1 MERSI
6 VRRIS
11 RNSSALNVAM
21 KYGLQKEHSIEDRRM
36 HTSINREWRG

>member
-11 RNSSALNVAM
+11 RNSSALNVVM
-21 KYGLQKEHSIEDRRM
+21 KYGSPKEHSIEDRRM
-36 HTSINREWRG
+36 HTSTNREWRG